1 MIIICVVGQTRMM
14 TQCGPN
20 LWNDRKS
27 RMHPTALYKQSDF
40 FISLQRLVLA
50 SIFLFI
56 SLPPAAV
63 FYLESCFPSVAFV
76 SLAELQF
83 DEVVSLMQRRASTCT
98 WRLTRARGVTPPNSP
113 LLSCHLPPLCA
124 CTSGTTCMALALEPS
139 RCSLGFVCW
148 TSSVSVSFSDEGAAD
163 PFFRHLLV
171 ILVYV
176 QIGNF

>member
-27 RMHPTALYKQSDF
+27 RMHPRTLYKQSDF
-40 FISLQRLVLA
+40 FISLERLVLA

-63 FYLESCFPSVAFV
+63 FYLESCFSSVAFV
-76 SLAELQF
+76 SLADLQF
-83 DEVVSLMQRRASTCT
+83 DEVVSLMQRRASTFT
-98 WRLTRARGVTPPNSP
+98 WRLTRARKVTPPNSP

-124 CTSGTTCMALALEPS
+124 CTSGTTCMALALEPCP
-139 RCSLGFVCW
+139 CSLGFVCW
-148 TSSVSVSFSDEGAAD
+148 TPLVSVSFSDDGASD
-163 PFFRHLLV
+163 EFIHSLV

-176 QIGNF
+176 LIGNF